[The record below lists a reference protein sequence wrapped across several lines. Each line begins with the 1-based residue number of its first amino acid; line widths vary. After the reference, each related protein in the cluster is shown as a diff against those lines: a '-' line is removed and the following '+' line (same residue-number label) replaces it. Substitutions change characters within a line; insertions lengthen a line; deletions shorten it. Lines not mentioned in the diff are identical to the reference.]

1 MEGIKKTFAQCKK
14 EGRSALITYVT
25 AGFPTAQET
34 PDIMMAMEAG
44 GADIIELGMPF
55 TDPIADG
62 PAIQTANTQAL
73 KNGVTI
79 TDVLQMIRDARKRG
93 LKAPVL
99 LMGYYN
105 PLLSYGEE
113 KMLQDAKEAGA
124 NGFIMVDL
132 PPEEALRF
140 RNFCR
145 SYGLSYV
152 PLIAPATSEHRMRVL
167 CKIADSFIYVVSRM
181 GVTGAT
187 GTMNAALPQLL
198 ERVHKYSGN
207 VPAAVGFGVSTRDHF
222 LSVGKIAE
230 GVVIGSQ
237 IIHTLLKAAPG
248 TGAKAVQEYCD
259 EICGKSS
266 RETTREVGIVETL
279 NEAKEP
285 TGVHVDKVITDADT
299 PNGPGLADQLEM
311 LNTEDTNGTS
321 GKNEFNETHKFPPR
335 FGEFGGQYVPESLM
349 DCLSELEEGFN
360 SAIEDPKFWEEYRS
374 YYEWM
379 GRPGH
384 LHLAERLTEHAGGAN
399 IWLKREDLNHTG
411 SHKIN
416 NALGQVLIA
425 RRLGKTE
432 IIAET
437 GAGQH
442 GVATATV
449 CAKFNMKCTIYMGAE
464 DVRRQALNVF
474 RIKLLGA
481 QVVAVEAGS
490 QTLRD
495 AVNEAMRAWVVHL
508 DTTHYI
514 IGSAIG
520 PHPFPT
526 IVRTFQS
533 IIGNETKEQMQ
544 AKRGKLPDAV
554 VACVGGGSNAVGMFY
569 PFSKDASVKLLGVEA
584 GGDGIDT
591 DRHSATLSAG
601 TKGVLHGVRTY
612 VIQNQHGQI
621 SETHSVSAGLDYPGV
636 GPELSS
642 WKDSDRAKFIA
653 CTDAE
658 AFIGFRLLSQ
668 LEGIIP
674 ALETSHAVY
683 GAIEL
688 AKTMNKDQDIV
699 ICVSGRGDKDVQ
711 SVAEELPKLGP
722 KIGWDLR
729 CNPPHN
735 PPTVDSLPSP
745 YRDGAPDQAFE
756 LQVLDSTPH
765 TKRQH
770 KRAQK
775 LQQLREADDM
785 KFSHSLQFNAVPDW
799 SNHYIAYSNLK
810 KHLETQINQR
820 NAHANVD
827 AESSP
832 LLNGEADDP
841 DKTFTNALDTELE
854 RVTSFYKLKE
864 NEIYEELSALL
875 HDEETF
881 EDHQAEYN
889 EENENAPP
897 GKKMRSGSIFKSIG
911 FQRPRTM
918 SATSG
923 VSTDHGPDDDSDEEI
938 DETSRL
944 RKKSPDGQRRRR
956 RTNEDM
962 AASHASSRRMASV
975 AFDDYH
981 DMAFSA
987 LYDEGVSLKKRIV
1000 SVYVLLC
1007 ELRSFIQLNKTGF
1020 EKVLKKYDKILD
1032 RKLKKTYLTKYVYPA
1047 YPFQQS
1053 TMDELSRNLERIES
1067 AYAKI
1072 GTKGDM
1078 AEAKRELRLHLR
1090 EHVVWER
1097 NTVWREMIGI
1107 ERKAQ
1112 AANIGVTH
1120 TLLGRETTGGNVRRQ
1135 GDDVESDMKEVDT
1148 PIGRYRCPSWLISK
1162 PFWMLL
1168 TCIAV
1173 FVVLLVV
1180 PIMEK
1185 PEQQN
1190 CLAMVVFVS
1199 LLWATEAIPLF
1210 VTSLLVPFL
1219 AVTLNVVRSD
1229 VEPHRR
1235 LDSKQAASY
1244 VFSAMWTPVI
1254 MLLLG
1259 GFTIAAALSKYNIA
1273 KMMATLVLS
1282 KAGTKP
1288 RTVLLVNMFVAMFAS
1303 MWISNVAAPV
1313 LCFSI
1318 IQPILRNLPADSDMT
1333 KALLMGIALSS
1344 NIGGA
1349 ASPIASP
1356 QNLIALQNMQPEPS
1370 WGIWFFVALP
1380 VCIISILLIW
1390 MLLLVTFQPGK
1401 GTSIVPI
1408 RPLKDRFTGVQY
1420 FISVVTVVTIML
1432 WCVSHQLEFVFGDM
1446 GVVAIIPIVLFFGTG
1461 ILTKEDFNNFLW
1473 TIIILAAGGLSLGKA
1488 VNSSG
1493 LLHTIAESITASVEG
1508 MSLYGVLVVFCALIL
1523 VVATFIS
1530 HTVAALIVLPLVQ
1543 QVGQQMAEPHPN
1555 LLVMGAV
1562 LMASGAM
1569 GLPTSGF
1576 PNMTAIMM
1584 EDQRTGQRYLAVKH
1598 FLTRGIPASVITF
1611 VVIVTVG
1618 YGLMLAAGF

>member
-1 MEGIKKTFAQCKK
+1 MDGIKKTFAQCKK
-14 EGRSALITYVT
+14 EGRSALVTYVT
-25 AGFPTAQET
+25 AGFPTIQET

-44 GADIIELGMPF
+44 GAGAIAALVEQDKQLTCTDIIELGMPF

-62 PAIQTANTQAL
+62 PVIQTANTQAL

-198 ERVHKYSGN
+198 DRVHKYSGN

-222 LSVGKIAE
+222 VSVGKIAE

-237 IIHTLLKAAPG
+237 IINTLIKAAPG
-248 TGAKAVQEYCD
+248 EGAKAVEKYCD

-266 RETTREVGIVETL
+266 RDTTREVGIVETL

-299 PNGPGLADQLEM
+299 PDGPGLADQLEM
-311 LNTEDTNGTS
+311 LNTDDDKDSHAQNGFDD
-321 GKNEFNETHKFPPR
+321 KHKFPAR

-360 SAIEDPKFWEEYRS
+360 AAIEDPKFWEEYRS
-374 YYEWM
+374 YYDWM

-416 NALGQVLIA
+416 NALGQVLVA

-481 QVVAVEAGS
+481 QVVAVEAGAK
-490 QTLRD
+490 TLRD
-495 AVNEAMRAWVVHL
+495 AVNEAMRSWV
-508 DTTHYI
+508 D
-514 IGSAIG
+514 
-520 PHPFPT
+520 P
-526 IVRTFQS
+526 
-533 IIGNETKEQMQ
+533 
-544 AKRGKLPDAV
+544 
-554 VACVGGGSNAVGMFY
+554 
-569 PFSKDASVKLLGVEA
+569 SVKLLGIEA

-591 DRHSATLSAG
+591 ERHSATLSAG

-612 VIQNQHGQI
+612 VLQNKHGQI
-621 SETHSVSAGLDYPGV
+621 NETHSVSAGLDYPGV
-636 GPELSS
+636 GPELSN
-642 WKDSDRAKFIA
+642 WKDNDRAKFIA

-658 AFIGFRLLSQ
+658 AFIGFRLMSQ

-674 ALETSHAVY
+674 ALETSHAIF

-688 AKTMNKDQDIV
+688 AKTMEKDQDIV

-729 CNPPHN
+729 CHLLNK
-735 PPTVDSLPSP
+735 PPTLDVFSS
-745 YRDGAPDQAFE
+745 YRDVAPNQAFE
-756 LQVLDSTPH
+756 LQEIKAVSKKPLPTAKE
-765 TKRQH
+765 TKREQ
-770 KRAQK
+770 KRREK
-775 LQQLREADDM
+775 LEQLREADEM

-810 KHLETQINQR
+810 KHLETQLHQK
-820 NAHANVD
+820 NAHVD

-832 LLNGEADDP
+832 LLNGDADDP
-841 DKTFTNALDTELE
+841 DKVFTNTLDAELE
-854 RVTSFYKLKE
+854 RVTSFYALKE
-864 NEIYEELSALL
+864 NEIYREMDALL
-875 HDEETF
+875 KDEDAF
-881 EDHQAEYN
+881 EEHQEDYN

-897 GKKMRSGSIFKSIG
+897 GKKMRSGSIFKAIG
-911 FQRPRTM
+911 FNRPRAL
-918 SATSG
+918 SAASG
-923 VSTDHGPDDDSDEEI
+923 PSTDHGEDDDESDEDQ
-938 DETSRL
+938 DETTRL
-944 RKKSPDGQRRRR
+944 RKKSPDGHRRRR
-956 RTNEDM
+956 HTEEDM
-962 AASHASSRRMASV
+962 AASHASSRRKASTV
-975 AFDDYH
+975 FEDYN

-987 LYDEGVSLKKRIV
+987 LYDEGMSLKKRAV
-1000 SVYVLLC
+1000 SIYVLLC

-1020 EKVLKKYDKILD
+1020 EKVLKKYDKIMD
-1032 RKLKKTYLTKYVYPA
+1032 RKLKKTYLSKYVYPA

-1053 TMDELSRNLERIES
+1053 TMDELTRNLQRIEA
-1067 AYAKI
+1067 AYAQI
-1072 GTKGDM
+1072 GTKGDIV
-1078 AEAKRELRLHLR
+1078 EAKRELRLHLR

-1112 AANIGVTH
+1112 AANIGITQ
-1120 TLLGRETTGGNVRRQ
+1120 TLLGRDTTGGNVRRQ
-1135 GDDVESDMKEVDT
+1135 GDEVESDMKELDT
-1148 PIGRYRCPSWLISK
+1148 PIGRYRCPQWLISK
-1162 PFWMLL
+1162 TFWILIA
-1168 TCIAV
+1168 CIAV

-1180 PIMEK
+1180 PIMEV

-1229 VEPHRR
+1229 AEPHRR
-1235 LDSKQAASY
+1235 LDSKAAASY

-1356 QNLIALQNMQPEPS
+1356 QNLIALQNMAPEPS
-1370 WGIWFFVALP
+1370 WGVWFFVALP

-1390 MLLLVTFQPGK
+1390 VLLLVTFQPGR

-1408 RPLKDRFTGVQY
+1408 RPLKDKFTGVQW
-1420 FISVVTVVTIML
+1420 FISIVTVITIVL
-1432 WCVSHQLEFVFGDM
+1432 WCVSHQLEFAFGDM

-1473 TIIILAAGGLSLGKA
+1473 TIIILAAGGLSLGKS

-1493 LLHTIAESITASVEG
+1493 LLHTIAESITVGVEG
-1508 MSLYGVLVVFCALIL
+1508 MSLYGVLIVFCALIL

-1543 QVGQQMAEPHPN
+1543 TVGQQMPEPHPN

-1584 EDQRTGQRYLAVKH
+1584 EDNRTGQRYLQVKH
-1598 FLTRGIPASVITF
+1598 FLTRGVPASLITF
-1611 VVIVTVG
+1611 VVIITVG
-1618 YGLMLAAGF
+1618 YGLMLAVGF